1 VLIHSSARFVN
12 QPQVNSTPHVS
23 DIDSSPRQLLSSP
36 TSRST
41 GELLRNSFKALE
53 RSPLQDRPASLYAP
67 QLAKIRSD
75 SNLSNVFERQE
86 IVAQTS
92 PSTPMINGVTLV
104 PVNRLPDRF
113 RSIFPFALFNAVQ
126 SRCFD
131 SAYSSTNNLVVSAPT
146 GSGKTV
152 ILELAMC
159 ALFKELEQGTY
170 KIVYQA
176 PTKSLCAQRKRGS
189 YCTSDVE
196 RPTR

>member
-1 VLIHSSARFVN
+1 MYSSARFVS
-12 QPQVNSTPHVS
+12 QPQTNSTPHVS
-23 DIDSSPRQLLSSP
+23 DIGSSPRQLLSSP

-41 GELLRNSFKALE
+41 GEPLRNPFKTLE
-53 RSPLQDRPASLYAP
+53 RSPLQDRPASFYAP
-67 QLAKIRSD
+67 RLAEMGPGS
-75 SNLSNVFERQE
+75 SLSNVFERQE
-86 IVAQTS
+86 VVAQTS
-92 PSTPMINGVTLV
+92 RPAPMINGVSLV

-113 RSIFPFALFNAVQ
+113 RSIFPFPLFNAVQ

-189 YCTSDVE
+189 YCTPDVE
-196 RPTR
+196 RSTH